1 MIQVLQSNEFVF
13 HSHFYFHC
21 CCFSFVVVVLMILLI
36 FASFFA
42 IIYIYILVMVS
53 LTSIRVS
60 TYFVLIVFFD
70 VPENESEIFMS
81 GIGLQ
86 ESDLLFPLS
95 LDQALDFG
103 GFGGPTMDDLIN
115 ETTFDLLPLVGL
127 EETQPPV
134 VVPQTVD
141 MEGELCQQ
149 NDVVSLTISLCQRV
163 YYVLVVQFSQNTCP
177 KEGIRL

>member
-1 MIQVLQSNEFVF
+1 MNLCSIPIFIFIVAVF
-13 HSHFYFHC
+13 L
-21 CCFSFVVVVLMILLI
+21 FVVVVLMILLI

-42 IIYIYILVMVS
+42 IIYILVMVS

-163 YYVLVVQFSQNTCP
+163 YYVLVVQFSLNTCP